1 MYGPYTNEELVGEA
15 LKPVRVRVVIATRFG
30 IKLQDGKQVQDSS
43 PARIRQ
49 AVEGSLTR
57 LQTDVIDLYYQH
69 RVDTQTPIEVVAGA
83 IKDLIREGKVKH
95 WGLSEPGVETVR
107 RAHQVQPVTAV
118 ESEYSIWWRR
128 PEQAMLPALE
138 ELGIGFVPFSP
149 LGKGFLTGKIEKT
162 ASFENNDFRS
172 IVPRFRPE
180 ALDANQA
187 LVDLLQKV
195 AAEKKATPA
204 QIAHNASISWDSV
217 SCASATTVPRGWWR
231 GWRSK
236 TWSARPIA
244 RGPGGQASPD
254 VRCTV
259 RRCPGFLLAGKRSI

>member
-1 MYGPYTNEELVGEA
+1 MNTRKLGKSGLEVSELGVGCMGLNYAYSHTLDKKDAVALVRAAFDRGVTFFDTAEMYGPYTNEELVGEA

-30 IKLQDGKQVQDSS
+30 IKLQDDKQVQDSS

-128 PEQAMLPALE
+128 P
-138 ELGIGFVPFSP
+138 
-149 LGKGFLTGKIEKT
+149 
-162 ASFENNDFRS
+162 
-172 IVPRFRPE
+172 
-180 ALDANQA
+180 
-187 LVDLLQKV
+187 VDGHV
-195 AAEKKATPA
+195 IP
-204 QIAHNASISWDSV
+204 
-217 SCASATTVPRGWWR
+217 
-231 GWRSK
+231 
-236 TWSARPIA
+236 
-244 RGPGGQASPD
+244 
-254 VRCTV
+254 
-259 RRCPGFLLAGKRSI
+259 